1 MNLSSERLA
10 RVLVL
15 AAVVAVPAASAQTDS
30 TAPSPVATRPVAA
43 PAPAELR
50 IEGDVIRLPLEQA
63 VELALRRNLG
73 LVVERFSREQARQGI
88 FQNLGIYDLLAAADV
103 RHTDSRIPTASS
115 LEASQFE
122 EDRADLSLTQLLPSG
137 AVASFAWNNR
147 RTESNS
153 QFAAINP
160 SYRSSPTFS
169 LTQPLLRDFGRLT
182 TERNLMIARTND
194 SISRETFETQVA
206 TTIQQTENA
215 YWDLVEAREQLKV
228 AEESLALTRELHD
241 QNRIRVEVGT
251 LAPLE
256 LVQSEA
262 GIATREEEIIRSRS
276 RVGDAE
282 DELRRLLALDQG
294 ELWSKSI
301 DPETS
306 PEREPLTLEL
316 EESIAAALRERPE
329 LNSQRLVIETARIE
343 SEYFRGQRKPQLD
356 AIASYGWGG
365 VGGTLLVDPVTGQPL
380 ARPLAGGFGDAL
392 DQIRGLDFPSWSVGL
407 TFSMPIQNRA
417 ARAQSTIADLELEQS
432 QATLKDLEQ
441 TVITEVRR
449 AARAVETAREV
460 IVSAAVSS
468 RLAEKNLE
476 AERKRYEN
484 GMSTSFQI
492 LEIQEDLTAAR
503 SREVTAVTGY
513 RRALAEF
520 YRAIGRLLEENGVAL
535 DDEPAAI

>member
-10 RVLVL
+10 RVLVM

-30 TAPSPVATRPVAA
+30 AATSPVATRPVAA

-88 FQNLGIYDLLAAADV
+88 FQNLGIYDLLAAAEV
-103 RHTDSRIPTASS
+103 EHTDSQFPTASS
-115 LEASQFE
+115 LDASQLE

-137 AVASFAWNNR
+137 AVASFGWSNR

-153 QFAAINP
+153 QFAEFNP

-169 LTQPLLRDFGRLT
+169 LTQPLLRDFGRLA
-182 TERNLMIARTND
+182 TERSLMIARTND

-206 TTIQQTENA
+206 ATIQQTENA

-294 ELWSKSI
+294 ELWSMTI

-306 PEREPLTLEL
+306 PEREPVTLAL
-316 EESIAAALRERPE
+316 DESIAAALRERPE

-356 AIASYGWGG
+356 VNASYGWGG

-380 ARPLAGGFGDAL
+380 ARPLAGGFEDAL

-432 QATLKDLEQ
+432 QASLKDLEQ

-460 IVSAAVSS
+460 IVSAGVSS
-468 RLAEKNLE
+468 RLSEKNLE